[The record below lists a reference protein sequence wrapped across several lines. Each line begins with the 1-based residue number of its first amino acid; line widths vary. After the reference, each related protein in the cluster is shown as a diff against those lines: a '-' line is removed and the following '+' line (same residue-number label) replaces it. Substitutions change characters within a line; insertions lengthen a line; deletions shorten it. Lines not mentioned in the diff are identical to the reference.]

1 MRSSSAVSCSL
12 TQSADCLWDCPLCF
26 RISLFARLWS
36 LSVAW
41 LISSRSLSLSSAL
54 CFLKMLLTFLD
65 AFFLSRD
72 RGWFAILFP
81 QIVFEF
87 GVFHSLSQFWSPV
100 QFLVCL
106 FSYHLLWGGNSD
118 CIYFLDYYHGIS
130 WGQEICVCCRKEVFY
145 SFLEQHH
152 IHFFSDENSPFW
164 SVMTLFCEFGAHFQS
179 HREWSMV
186 RRVQAIIIL
195 D

>member
-41 LISSRSLSLSSAL
+41 LISSRSLSLFAFSRCFSLFLMLSSYHEIEGGLPSFSHRL
-54 CFLKMLLTFLD
+54 CLILESFTASANSGVQCNFLL
-65 AFFLSRD
+65 AFSLITYC
-72 RGWFAILFP
+72 GVAILIAFTFWT
-81 QIVFEF
+81 ITTASVEDRRSVFVAERRSST
-87 GVFHSLSQFWSPV
+87 V
-100 QFLVCL
+100 
-106 FSYHLLWGGNSD
+106 
-118 CIYFLDYYHGIS
+118 S
-130 WGQEICVCCRKEVFY
+130 WNNTTSI
-145 SFLEQHH
+145 SFLMKTVLFEVLW
-152 IHFFSDENSPFW
+152 PF
-164 SVMTLFCEFGAHFQS
+164 FCEFGAHFQS